1 MNTLSEKAERF
12 SLLPL
17 LPTHPPLKHL
27 KSPQIER
34 AWKLFGAGH
43 LDATFYS

>member
-34 AWKLFGAGH
+34 A
-43 LDATFYS
+43 